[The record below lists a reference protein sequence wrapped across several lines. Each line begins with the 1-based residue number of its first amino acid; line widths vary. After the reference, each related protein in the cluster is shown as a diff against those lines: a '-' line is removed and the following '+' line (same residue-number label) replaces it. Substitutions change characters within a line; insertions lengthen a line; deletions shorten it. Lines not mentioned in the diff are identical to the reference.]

1 MILKIYIEWRCEMLE
16 IKIID
21 AEHKQDI
28 NIPNEPFS
36 LFGRM
41 IPSYILQSC

>member
-1 MILKIYIEWRCEMLE
+1 MFE
-16 IKIID
+16 IRLID

-36 LFGRM
+36 LFGR
-41 IPSYILQSC
+41 ILFYLDADK